1 MKVKLDVGERM
12 VVVSILPK
20 EGNFL
25 TLRVLRTLV
34 SRIGLTAE
42 EIKEFGVT
50 QENDRIVWN
59 QKGYE
64 LVEFDLADVE
74 LDIIKQEL
82 KKLDSENRL
91 TQDMFSIYEKFVIA

>member
-12 VVVSILPK
+12 VVISILPK

-42 EIKEFGVT
+42 EIKEFEVV
-50 QENDRIVWN
+50 QEGDRIVWN

-64 LVEFDLADVE
+64 LLEFDLADVE
-74 LDIIKQEL
+74 LDMIKQEL
-82 KKLDSENRL
+82 KKLDSENKL
-91 TQDMFSIYEKFVIA
+91 TQDMFSIYEKFIIS

>member
-12 VVVSILPK
+12 VVISILPK

-42 EIKEFGVT
+42 EIKEFEVV
-50 QENDRIVWN
+50 QEGDRIVWN

-64 LVEFDLADVE
+64 LLEFDLADVE

-82 KKLDSENRL
+82 KKLDSENKL
-91 TQDMFSIYEKFVIA
+91 TQDMFSIYEKFIIS

>member
-12 VVVSILPK
+12 VVISILPK

-42 EIKEFGVT
+42 EIKEFEVV
-50 QENDRIVWN
+50 QEGDRIVWN

-64 LVEFDLADVE
+64 LYSDYLQFL
-74 LDIIKQEL
+74 
-82 KKLDSENRL
+82 
-91 TQDMFSIYEKFVIA
+91 